1 MERSPLLQ
9 LGLGTVT
16 FVQVDL
22 TCFCGDSTKG
32 TGGLSCFCSDSAG
45 SFNSFN
51 ILSLS
56 CSTNQIEDSRIH
68 LKQKCKATRM
78 ERFPLLHV
86 RKLSLFISI
95 FLIDLTCFCC
105 DSTEGI
111 GGLSCFCSDSAGSFN
126 SFSSG

>member
-22 TCFCGDSTKG
+22 TCFCSDSTEG

-51 ILSLS
+51 
-56 CSTNQIEDSRIH
+56 QIEDSRIH
-68 LKQKCKATRM
+68 LKQKCEATRM
-78 ERFPLLHV
+78 ERPPLLQLGLGTV
-86 RKLSLFISI
+86 TFVQV
-95 FLIDLTCFCC
+95 DLTCFCS
-105 DSTEGI
+105 DSTEGT
-111 GGLSCFCSDSAGSFN
+111 GGLSCFYSDSAGSFN